1 MRHGYCCCES
11 VQQLKQ
17 IGAMREL
24 NKKHNR
30 NNDCEYDDTEY
41 TYSSERLASTWQI
54 VLRAEIQTNGFFFS
68 PLFSFTCVCVL
79 VSFFPQI
86 GQEELTPL

>member
-54 VLRAEIQTNGFFFS
+54 VLRAEIQTNGFFFPLCFPS
-68 PLFSFTCVCVL
+68 PVFVFWL
-79 VSFFPQI
+79 VSS
-86 GQEELTPL
+86 LKLAKKN